1 MPDGSELF
9 EAAAEVLGLK
19 LVSVVPTA
27 GGDINSAWKLGL
39 GDGST
44 TFLKSRAG
52 APPEEFEMEAAGL
65 EWLGSA
71 GGLRVPEVL
80 AVVREPQPGLLLE
93 WIEPGGRLEEIF
105 VFDRHD
111 PSQTV
116 AYLART
122 AAVRFL
128 AKTQQKSIAQPLTPR
143 ATWRKTSSR
152 PALRASAKSK
162 WPTRLAW
169 RAR

>member
-1 MPDGSELF
+1 MPDGPELF
-9 EAAAEVLGLK
+9 EAAAEALGLK
-19 LVSVVPTA
+19 LVSAVPTA

-93 WIEPGGRLEEIF
+93 WIEPGGRLGDPGEEAF
-105 VFDRHD
+105 GRGLRGSTDPPVFGAL
-111 PSQTV
+111 PPG
-116 AYLART
+116 ALG
-122 AAVRFL
+122 
-128 AKTQQKSIAQPLTPR
+128 PR
-143 ATWRKTSSR
+143 DR
-152 PALRASAKSK
+152 PAGHPGR
-162 WPTRLAW
+162 
-169 RAR
+169 